1 MDLLAKKRNVD
12 TAMLAN
18 KQTKKLFPKY
28 WLREWAHAVLICK
41 PLQLD
46 NKEYNTALPVGD
58 IAGIS

>member
-1 MDLLAKKRNVD
+1 
-12 TAMLAN
+12 MLAN